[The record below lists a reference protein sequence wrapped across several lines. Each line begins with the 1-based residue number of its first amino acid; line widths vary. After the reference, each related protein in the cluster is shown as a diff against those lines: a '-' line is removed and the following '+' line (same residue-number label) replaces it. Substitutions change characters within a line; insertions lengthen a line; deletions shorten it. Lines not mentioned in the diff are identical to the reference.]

1 MLRVGC
7 CHFFKTG
14 SDVEAAR
21 EQVSGELC
29 VLRVCTLLPVCVR
42 VSTHACKHY
51 RFFLVITEWHPRSR
65 HA

>member
-14 SDVEAAR
+14 WDVEAAR
-21 EQVSGELC
+21 EQVSDE
-29 VLRVCTLLPVCVR
+29 VCLCVR
-42 VSTHACKHY
+42 VSVHACKHD
-51 RFFLVITEWHPRSR
+51 RFFLVITEWHPCCR